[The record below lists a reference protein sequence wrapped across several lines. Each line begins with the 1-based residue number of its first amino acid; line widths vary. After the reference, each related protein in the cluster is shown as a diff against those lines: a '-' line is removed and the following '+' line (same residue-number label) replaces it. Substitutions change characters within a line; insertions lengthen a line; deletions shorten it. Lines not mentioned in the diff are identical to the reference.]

1 MTLAQRLLA
10 SLTAAT
16 VAAQFFLAGAGT
28 FGALTFDSHRRI
40 GFALI
45 GLAAVALVMAL
56 AVRRL
61 VVNAAILL
69 VLLLVQWGLAR
80 GAIDESAWFGA
91 VHALNALAVMAAAGI
106 LARRAWEGS
115 PALPQTRSGGDGAAG
130 G

>member
-28 FGALTFDSHRRI
+28 FGALTFDPHRRI

-45 GLAAVALVMAL
+45 GLAAVALVVAL

-61 VVNAAILL
+61 VLNATVLL

-91 VHALNALAVMAAAGI
+91 VHGLNALAVMAAAGI
-106 LARRAWEGS
+106 LARRAWEG
-115 PALPQTRSGGDGAAG
+115 R
-130 G
+130 

>member
-1 MTLAQRLLA
+1 MTLVQRLLA

-28 FGALTFDSHRRI
+28 FGALTFDPHRAV

-45 GLAAVALVMAL
+45 GLAGAAVVVALVL
-56 AVRRL
+56 RRL
-61 VVNAAILL
+61 AANAGILL

-80 GAIDESAWFGA
+80 GAIDQSPWFGA
-91 VHALNALAVMAAAGI
+91 VHGLNALAVMAAAGI

-115 PALPQTRSGGDGAAG
+115 PAE
-130 G
+130 